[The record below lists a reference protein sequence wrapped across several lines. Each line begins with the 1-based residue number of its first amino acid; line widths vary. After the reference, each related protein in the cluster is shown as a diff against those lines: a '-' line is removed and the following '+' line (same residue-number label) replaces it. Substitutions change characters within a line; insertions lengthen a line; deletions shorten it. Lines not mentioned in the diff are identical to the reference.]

1 MSTLTN
7 RVRNRS
13 GGGGGSFLLKGIL
26 GISRRKDC
34 NGGGISMLGLR
45 GGQNVEGGL
54 GIREE

>member
-45 GGQNVEGGL
+45 GGTKCQGGL
-54 GIREE
+54 RN